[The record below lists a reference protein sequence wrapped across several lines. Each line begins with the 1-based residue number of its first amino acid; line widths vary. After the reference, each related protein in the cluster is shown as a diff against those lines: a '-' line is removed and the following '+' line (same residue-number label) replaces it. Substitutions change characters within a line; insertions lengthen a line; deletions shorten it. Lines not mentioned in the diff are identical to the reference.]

1 MGNFPF
7 LGLSG
12 RVGSFPHAFDGH
24 GPSEERR
31 RIVRKAPEELVQPR
45 HRWSWAACVSSGCRF
60 PTNRGASSALVTEAT
75 HARLDKTACLVA

>member
-31 RIVRKAPEELVQPR
+31 RIVRKAPEELVQPG
-45 HRWSWAACVSSGCRF
+45 HWSRCALA
-60 PTNRGASSALVTEAT
+60 GASVSDQSWRQFSA
-75 HARLDKTACLVA
+75 RN

>member
-45 HRWSWAACVSSGCRF
+45 HVVALRVPSLLIAVRVGRCRF
-60 PTNRGASSALVTEAT
+60 PTNRGASSALVTE
-75 HARLDKTACLVA
+75 